1 MRYKEGEL
9 KMRNAV
15 RAMCVAKNRDK
26 KGYIVDYTLVDGKG
40 NTVRMKSS
48 EIKERIRAGQLEVM
62 NLKIDMAGR
71 LIDAPKAEFKQT
83 AKAPAKPAPTP
94 VQTTPV
100 KPVEPVEQQAP
111 EKDILKEWLY
121 KGGMHSFIY
130 NYRRE
135 HNIMDS
141 VYDGRIWGKTN
152 IPTPPVAEKF
162 MAKIVD
168 DLYNMAKEKGVK
180 IIDQGDN
187 GLEVPDSFMK
197 LCRIV
202 KADKG
207 LEVLDMLKDK
217 EDIAVFSC
225 VDDYLVTDNFD
236 QAVEFLDLQDQKVT
250 KRWSR
255 YVGCNKL
262 AEVFFWKYIAKKFN
276 VYNSDCENVITDKI
290 KRLYNWMQE
299 NKDKIMNSHSGDSI
313 TYVDYFKDTSLMVL
327 DFFNNRLI
335 APGKRTNSTM
345 VADII
350 KYMNEHFGMKIQRSL
365 DDDESIISPI
375 YLAVNYNIPW
385 CNRNESEYEEQF
397 MKAAKDFTSKV
408 FINGKIEDGV
418 YRDEI
423 DDMGCELKEEVL
435 SALDN
440 GNGILIED
448 DGSIS
453 IIGANSTKLADCIKK
468 NAVVYRD
475 KNFNEYLG
483 RYENYA
489 EFLVT
494 LLEEI
499 SRLPRIKSLYN
510 TSSGKIVYFTKGD
523 IKDMQDVIKSTL
535 VNKLLK
541 NDKEMEDEDNIY
553 VTYPEEVALNF
564 KKVMKIL
571 EYNEAGTPEE
581 TEIPDDILD
590 AAFEEYKNKSIFNFD
605 EE

>member
-1 MRYKEGEL
+1 MRENRVK
-9 KMRNAV
+9 
-15 RAMCVAKNRDK
+15 AMCVAKNRDS
-26 KGYIVDYTLVDGKG
+26 KGYIIDYTLVDGRG

-62 NLKIDMAGR
+62 NLKIDVAGR
-71 LIDAPKAEFKQT
+71 LIDAPKTELKQA
-83 AKAPAKPAPTP
+83 AKVPAKSAPAMKAP
-94 VQTTPV
+94 VQTTPATPA
-100 KPVEPVEQQAP
+100 KPVEP
-111 EKDILKEWLY
+111 EKDILREWLY

-135 HNIMDS
+135 HYISS
-141 VYDGRIWGKTN
+141 VYDGSIWGKTN

-168 DLYNMAKEKGVK
+168 DLYNMAKESAVKLIEQGEGEFEAPDSYKKLSKIVK
-180 IIDQGDN
+180 IESY
-187 GLEVPDSFMK
+187 LEVID
-197 LCRIV
+197 L
-202 KADKG
+202 
-207 LEVLDMLKDK
+207 LKDR

-236 QAVEFLDLQDQKVT
+236 QAVEFLDLQDQKFT
-250 KRWSR
+250 RRAR
-255 YVGCNKL
+255 YVECNKL
-262 AEVFFWKYIAKKFN
+262 AEVFFWKYIAKKFH
-276 VYNSDCENVITDKI
+276 VYDANCEAIITDKI
-290 KRLYNWMQE
+290 KRLYSWMLE
-299 NKDKIMNSHSGDSI
+299 NKDKIKDDSQ
-313 TYVDYFKDTSLMVL
+313 YSNYMKDTSLMVM

-335 APGKRTNSTM
+335 APEKRTNSLM
-345 VADII
+345 VAGII

-385 CNRNESEYEEQF
+385 CNRNETEYEEQF
-397 MKAAKDFTSKV
+397 MKAAKDFVSKV
-408 FINGKIEDGV
+408 FINEKIEDGI
-418 YRDEI
+418 YREEI
-423 DDMGCELKEEVL
+423 DNMGCELKEEVL
-435 SALDN
+435 SALN
-440 GNGILIED
+440 AGGGILIEE

-489 EFLVT
+489 DFLVT
-494 LLEEI
+494 LLEEL

-510 TSSGKIVYFTKGD
+510 TSSHKIVYFTKGD

-541 NDKEMEDEDNIY
+541 NDKEMEDEDNVY
-553 VTYPEEVALNF
+553 TQFPEEVVMNF
-564 KKVMKIL
+564 KKIIKIMQ
-571 EYNEAGTPEE
+571 YNADGTPEE
-581 TEIPDDILD
+581 SEIPDDILD
-590 AAFEEYKNKSIFNFD
+590 DAYKEYKKTKFLII
-605 EE
+605 

>member
-1 MRYKEGEL
+1 MRENRVK
-9 KMRNAV
+9 
-15 RAMCVAKNRDK
+15 AMCVAKNRDS
-26 KGYIVDYTLVDGKG
+26 KGYIIDYTLVDGRG

-48 EIKERIRAGQLEVM
+48 EIKAKIRAGQLEVM

-71 LIDAPKAEFKQT
+71 LIDAPKTEFKQP

-94 VQTTPV
+94 VQTPV
-100 KPVEPVEQQAP
+100 KPEKAEKT
-111 EKDILKEWLY
+111 EKDILREWLY
-121 KGGMHSFIY
+121 AGGMHSFIY

-135 HNIMDS
+135 HYISS
-141 VYDGRIWGKTN
+141 VYDGSIWGKTD
-152 IPTPPVAEKF
+152 IPTPPVAERF

-168 DLYNMAKEKGVK
+168 DIYSMAKESKVELIEQGDDEFEAPDSYKKLSKIVK
-180 IIDQGDN
+180 IESY
-187 GLEVPDSFMK
+187 LEVID
-197 LCRIV
+197 L
-202 KADKG
+202 
-207 LEVLDMLKDK
+207 LKDR

-225 VDDYLVTDNFD
+225 VDDYLVTDNID
-236 QAVEFLDLQDQKVT
+236 RALEFLDLQDQKFT
-250 KRWSR
+250 RRAR
-255 YVGCNKL
+255 YVECNKL
-262 AEVFFWKYIAKKFN
+262 AEVFFWKYIAKKFH
-276 VYNSDCENVITDKI
+276 VYDANCEAIITDKI
-290 KRLYNWMQE
+290 KRLYSWMQE
-299 NKDKIMNSHSGDSI
+299 NKDKIKDDSL
-313 TYVDYFKDTSLMVL
+313 YSNYMKDTSLMVM

-335 APGKRTNSTM
+335 APGKRTNSLM
-345 VADII
+345 VAGII

-385 CNRNESEYEEQF
+385 CNRNETEYEEQF
-397 MKAAKDFTSKV
+397 MKAAKDFASKV

-418 YRDEI
+418 YREEI
-423 DDMGCELKEEVL
+423 DDMGCELKEEVI
-435 SALDN
+435 SALDD
-440 GNGILIED
+440 GVGILIEE

-489 EFLVT
+489 DFLVT
-494 LLEEI
+494 LLEDI

-510 TSSGKIVYFTKGD
+510 SSSHKIVYFTKGD

-553 VTYPEEVALNF
+553 VTYPEEVVLNF

-581 TEIPDDILD
+581 SEIPDDILD
-590 AAFEEYKNKSIFNFD
+590 AAFEEYREKSEFD
-605 EE
+605 FSEEQ

>member
-1 MRYKEGEL
+1 MENNKVT
-9 KMRNAV
+9 AI
-15 RAMCVAKNRDK
+15 CVAKNRNS
-26 KGYIVDYTLVDGKG
+26 KGYIVDYTLVDRKG
-40 NTVRMKSS
+40 NKVKMKSS

-62 NLKIDMAGR
+62 NLKIDVAGR
-71 LIDAPKAEFKQT
+71 LIDAPKTEFKTKFRT
-83 AKAPAKPAPTP
+83 AITAPAMKAP
-94 VQTTPV
+94 VQTTPA
-100 KPVEPVEQQAP
+100 KPAEPVEQQAT
-111 EKDILKEWLY
+111 EKDILREWLY

-135 HNIMDS
+135 HNIDS

-162 MAKIVD
+162 MAKIVN
-168 DLYNMAKEKGVK
+168 DLYNMAKESAVKLIEQGEGEFEAPDSYKKLSKIVK
-180 IIDQGDN
+180 IESY
-187 GLEVPDSFMK
+187 LEVID
-197 LCRIV
+197 L
-202 KADKG
+202 
-207 LEVLDMLKDK
+207 LKDR

-225 VDDYLVTDNFD
+225 VDDYFVTDNID
-236 QAVEFLDLQDQKVT
+236 RALEFLDLQDQKFT
-250 KRWSR
+250 RKAR
-255 YVGCNKL
+255 YVECNKL
-262 AEVFFWKYIAKKFN
+262 AEVFFWKYIAKKFK

-290 KRLYNWMQE
+290 KRLYNWMLE
-299 NKDKIMNSHSGDSI
+299 NKDKIKDDSQ
-313 TYVDYFKDTSLMVL
+313 YSNYLKDTSLMVMG
-327 DFFNNRLI
+327 FFNNRLF
-335 APGKRTNSTM
+335 APGKRTNSLM
-345 VADII
+345 VAGII

-375 YLAVNYNIPW
+375 YLAVNYDIPW

-397 MKAAKDFTSKV
+397 MKAAKDFVSKV
-408 FINGKIEDGV
+408 YINGKIEDGV

-435 SALDN
+435 SALDD
-440 GNGILIED
+440 GAGILIED

-483 RYENYA
+483 RYESYVD
-489 EFLVT
+489 FLVT
-494 LLEEI
+494 LLEEL

-553 VTYPEEVALNF
+553 VTYPEEVVMNF

-571 EYNEAGTPEE
+571 EHNEAGTPEE
-581 TEIPDDILD
+581 SEIPDDILD
-590 AAFEEYKNKSIFNFD
+590 DAYKEYKKQSIFNFD